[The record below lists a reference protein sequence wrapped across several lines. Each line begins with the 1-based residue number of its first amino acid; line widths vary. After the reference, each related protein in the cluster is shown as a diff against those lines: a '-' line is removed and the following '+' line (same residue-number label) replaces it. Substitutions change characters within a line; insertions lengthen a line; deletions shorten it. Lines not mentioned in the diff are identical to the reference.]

1 MIDRIQTVW
10 LAFLTMIPLQASESP
25 DFSRQ
30 ILPLL
35 SENCFQ
41 CHGPDAERR
50 EADLA
55 LHDQREAM
63 RVITAGARGESELYA
78 RITSAEADLQMPPPD
93 SGHVLTADQ
102 QELIGA
108 WIDAGAEWN
117 QHWSWQ
123 AVQRPKIP
131 QVAAT
136 SGAVIRNPIDA
147 FIQSRLQQSPLQASE
162 EADRRTLIRRLS
174 LDLRGLPPNAREI
187 AAFLA
192 DTEEGAY
199 ERLVEQLLESPS
211 FGERMAWDWL
221 DAARYADSNGYQ
233 GDQERT
239 MWPWRDWVVQA
250 FNQNLPFNQFTE
262 WQLAGDLLP
271 ESGFEQKLATG
282 FCRNHMING
291 EGGRIAEENRVDYV
305 MDMAETTGTVWL
317 GLTLNCCR
325 CHDHKFDSLTQ
336 QDYYRF
342 FAFFNQTPVNGG
354 GGSGQTAP
362 LLEAPTAKQSEQIQQ
377 YQRQL
382 QELTGQFSQRADQLL
397 QTQSAWEQQ
406 QLQQQ
411 GNELHWQP
419 LFAEQLQAEYQQ
431 LKQSADGAIL
441 ASGPNPANDTYTLI
455 FPVTAQKAVSLRLDA
470 LRHETHTGG
479 GLARSDSGN
488 FVLTELE
495 LSLLRDE
502 QEQRIHI
509 VSGQATFEQ
518 GDLTID
524 RVFDGN
530 RQSGWAVYEGRP
542 VDRDHAAV
550 LKLESPVDLQ
560 QGDRLKVVLRHDS
573 AHASHNLGRFRVSI
587 SGNANAGLNNDKDQQ
602 LLLALRTAAAERTAE
617 QTQLLRE
624 QHQAADA
631 EWQQLVAAKK
641 QTEDRLA
648 AVRGEIPKVMVMQD
662 RSERRETFMLERGL
676 YSAPGEAV
684 TAGTPV
690 SLPQLESES
699 EPDRLELAR
708 WLMDDRNPLTA
719 RVLVN
724 RYWQLL
730 FGQGLVKTASDFG
743 VQGEIPQQEQLLD
756 WLACEFRDSGW
767 DLKQLLRT
775 IVLSHTYRQTS
786 RRTELQLEHD
796 PDNRLL
802 SRAPRYRLASW
813 MLRDQALAAS
823 GLLCTEQG
831 GPPVKVYQPEG
842 VWEDATFGRKTYTQ
856 DHGESLYRRSL
867 YVFWRRIIGPTIF
880 FDNSPR
886 QTCSVDV
893 FRTNSPLHA
902 LQLFN
907 DVTYVEAA
915 RVLAQRVLQGAD
927 RSDRGRLN
935 EICERVLCRPPED
948 EEAKVLLAGLQRS
961 REQFATDS
969 TLAQQLVSA
978 GEAPAAEE
986 LEPAEHAA
994 WSALCLAVLNLDEA
1008 LTRE

>member
-1 MIDRIQTVW
+1 MIDRLLPVW
-10 LAFLTMIPLQASESP
+10 LAFLTMIPLQAADSP

-41 CHGPDAERR
+41 CHGPDAEQR

-55 LHDQREAM
+55 LHDQQEAM
-63 RVITAGARGESELYA
+63 RVIRAGARGESELYA
-78 RITSAEADLQMPPPD
+78 RITSIDADLQMPPPD
-93 SGHVLTADQ
+93 SGHVLTAAQ

-123 AVQRPKIP
+123 AVQRPEIP
-131 QVAAT
+131 QVTAT
-136 SGAVIRNPIDA
+136 VGVVIRNPIDA
-147 FIQSRLQQSPLQASE
+147 FVQARLQQSPLQASA

-174 LDLRGLPPNAREI
+174 LDLRGLPPDADEV

-192 DTEEGAY
+192 DMNEGAY
-199 ERLVEQLLESPS
+199 ERLVDRFLDSPA

-250 FNQNLPFNQFTE
+250 FNQNQPFDQFTA

-271 ESGFEQKLATG
+271 NSGFEQKLATG

-362 LLEAPTAKQSEQIQQ
+362 VLEAPTTEQSMQIMAQQ
-377 YQRQL
+377 QQL
-382 QELTGQFSQRADQLL
+382 QELADRFRQRADELL
-397 QTQSAWEQQ
+397 QTQPAWEQQ
-406 QLQQQ
+406 QLQP
-411 GNELHWQP
+411 GTELLWK
-419 LFAEQLQAEYQQ
+419 LLAAEQLRAEHQQ

-441 ASGPNPANDTYTLI
+441 ASGPNPTNDTYTL
-455 FPVTAQKAVSLRLDA
+455 VAAVPAERVVALRLDA

-495 LSLLRDE
+495 LYLLRAD
-502 QEQRIHI
+502 QEQQIRF
-509 VSGQATFEQ
+509 VGGQATFEQ
-518 GDLTID
+518 GALTID
-524 RVFDGN
+524 KVFDGD

-542 VDRDHAAV
+542 IDRDHAAV
-550 LKLESPVDLQ
+550 LRLAEPVELQ
-560 QGDRLKVVLRHDS
+560 DGDRLKLILRHDS

-587 SGNANAGLNNDKDQQ
+587 SSSAEAGLNEEKDQQ
-602 LLLALRTAAAERTAE
+602 LLLALRTPVSERTSE
-617 QTQLLRE
+617 QTQLARE
-624 QHQAADA
+624 QHQASDE
-631 EWQQLVAAKK
+631 EWKRLTSEKK
-641 QTEDRLA
+641 QAEDRLA
-648 AVRGEIPKVMVMQD
+648 AVRREIPKVMVMED
-662 RSERRETFMLERGL
+662 RSERRETFMLDRGL
-676 YSAPGEAV
+676 YTAPGDAV

-690 SLPQLESES
+690 SLPRLESDS
-699 EPDRLELAR
+699 EPSRLELAR

-743 VQGEIPQQEQLLD
+743 VQGEIPQQEHLLD

-767 DLKQLLRT
+767 NLKQLLRT

-786 RRTELQLEHD
+786 RRTELQMEHD
-796 PDNRLL
+796 PENRLL

-823 GLLCTEQG
+823 GLLSVRQG
-831 GPPVKVYQPEG
+831 GPPVNVYQPEG
-842 VWEDATFGRKTYTQ
+842 VWEDATFGRKKYTQ

-915 RVLAQRVLQGAD
+915 RVLAQRVLQPVGL
-927 RSDRGRLN
+927 SDRERLQLVF
-935 EICERVLCRPPED
+935 ERVLCRPPED
-948 EEAKVLLAGLQRS
+948 REAEVLLAGLERS
-961 REQFATDS
+961 RLQFAADS
-969 TLAQQLVSA
+969 ALAEQLVSA
-978 GEAPAAEE
+978 GEAPAAEQ

-994 WSALCLAVLNLDEA
+994 WSALSLAVLNLDEA